1 MPSVLDASLSRRAI
15 MLILACLRTS
25 GVLKVISDIP
35 KKDRYNLDLFTK
47 LGRFNCMD
55 EVLNIFTSTIEGFMP
70 ITETPTEEQEEITYL
85 TRRY

>member
-1 MPSVLDASLSRRAI
+1 MLPSVLDASLSRRAI

-55 EVLNIFTSTIEGFMP
+55 EVLNIFT
-70 ITETPTEEQEEITYL
+70 
-85 TRRY
+85 

>member
-1 MPSVLDASLSRRAI
+1 

-55 EVLNIFTSTIEGFMP
+55 EVLNIFT
-70 ITETPTEEQEEITYL
+70 
-85 TRRY
+85 